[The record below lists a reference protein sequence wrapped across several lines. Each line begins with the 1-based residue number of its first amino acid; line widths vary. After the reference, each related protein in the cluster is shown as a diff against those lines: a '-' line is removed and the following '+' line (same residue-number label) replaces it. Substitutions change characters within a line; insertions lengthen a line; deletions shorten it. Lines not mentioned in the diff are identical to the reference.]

1 MTATHLK
8 ALHDI
13 VDHASCLPARSE
25 WERKAAAHAKIFGL
39 LAEVADDPAMA
50 AVLTGAARSMQGLML
65 AAGRRA
71 DGMTSSSRQ
80 RLQACLRA
88 GTPMGQRSRWNSTSE
103 ACTSCGPSP
112 TADVRRTN
120 TTAGELLAR
129 GHWRGT
135 RIKVACPGGPE
146 AWPARTRDMCN
157 TSRGGG
163 E

>member
-1 MTATHLK
+1 
-8 ALHDI
+8 
-13 VDHASCLPARSE
+13 
-25 WERKAAAHAKIFGL
+25 
-39 LAEVADDPAMA
+39 MA

-80 RLQACLRA
+80 RLQAGLRA
-88 GTPMGQRSRWNSTSE
+88 GDADGAAFEMEQHLRGLHFMW
-103 ACTSCGPSP
+103 PSP

-120 TTAGELLAR
+120 TTACELLAR

-135 RIKVACPGGPE
+135 RITVACPGGLE
-146 AWPARTRDMCN
+146 AWPARTRDMRN

>member
-1 MTATHLK
+1 MTATNLK

-80 RLQACLRA
+80 RLQAGLRA
-88 GTPMGQRSRWNSTSE
+88 GD
-103 ACTSCGPSP
+103 
-112 TADVRRTN
+112 ADGAAFEMEQHLSGLHFMWRLAHCRRT
-120 TTAGELLAR
+120 AYEHDG
-129 GHWRGT
+129 
-135 RIKVACPGGPE
+135 
-146 AWPARTRDMCN
+146 M
-157 TSRGGG
+157 
-163 E
+163 